1 MLNSFFSKFKIV
13 FSVRAGTCPLTEYTI
28 LFSVQAGTCPLT
40 EYTILLS
47 VQVGTCPLTE
57 YTILFYVQVGTCP
70 LTEYTIVAVNHH
82 IASPSLCQDECRLS
96 NISTVVVVDLN
107 TILKST

>member
-1 MLNSFFSKFKIV
+1 MLNSFLTKFEIV
-13 FSVRAGTCPLTEYTI
+13 FYVQVGTCPLTEYTI
-28 LFSVQAGTCPLT
+28 FF
-40 EYTILLS
+40 S
-47 VQVGTCPLTE
+47 VQVGTFPLTE

-82 IASPSLCQDECRLS
+82 IDSPSLCQDECRLN
-96 NISTVVVVDLN
+96 NISTVVVVDIN